1 MIIDNTNWC
10 NKKGSS
16 EDKVSSNYDSWLD
29 FYEEKSSTSGNQCSV
44 LDCSKK
50 AEVGAHVYREGNS
63 QDVYIVPMCYTHN
76 NSDSKFDLKFNLTLI
91 KRN

>member
-1 MIIDNTNWC
+1 MGIGNTNWY

-16 EDKVSSNYDSWLD
+16 KDQVSSSYDSWLD
-29 FYEEKSSTSGNQCSV
+29 FYEEKSSTSSNQCSV
-44 LDCSKK
+44 LGCSKK

-76 NSDSKFDLKFNLTLI
+76 NSDSKFDLKCNITLI